1 MAQEIMN
8 NPELM
13 EQYKDYEMMTRKN
26 LPEQQEFVDYMRE
39 QTSVK
44 ELHEKTGITKTTVE
58 HWFRRDKAGF
68 SHPSVEDWNAIKIH
82 FKNLKYDNVMTALHS
97 IEWKQE
103 EMKIWRTP
111 DAHCNRGPSSVK
123 RMKMKLEKGMPIS
136 INDQVAHPD
145 LMWPTPNARD
155 WKDSVN
161 TVPPS
166 VGKTRG
172 HTLGMKVAAERLKEL
187 LPTPRASA
195 AMSEDMDNI
204 KKRGTDRGRLEER
217 VAKLWS
223 TPVQDDVHHRKQKYS
238 QGGTALSTQAGGSL
252 NPNWVEWLMGYKA
265 GYTDLSH
272 WEILSSRKSSKR
284 SATPSSKLKKK
295 KT

>member
-1 MAQEIMN
+1 MSNFYLSDPNILTAPLNM
-8 NPELM
+8 
-13 EQYKDYEMMTRKN
+13 
-26 LPEQQEFVDYMRE
+26 QEFKIYNYLCKNYNATKHTAYVRLVDIAGLFQLTTKGYGRGLAELLEGKE
-39 QTSVK
+39 QVDPK
-44 ELHEKTGITKTTVE
+44 
-58 HWFRRDKAGF
+58 
-68 SHPSVEDWNAIKIH
+68 
-82 FKNLKYDNVMTALHS
+82 M
-97 IEWKQE
+97 
-103 EMKIWRTP
+103 WRTP

-145 LMWPTPNARD
+145 LMWPTP
-155 WKDSVN
+155 
-161 TVPPS
+161 
-166 VGKTRG
+166 
-172 HTLGMKVAAERLKEL
+172 
-187 LPTPRASA
+187 RAST
-195 AMSEDMDNI
+195 AMSENVENI
-204 KKRGTDRGRLEER
+204 KKRDKDNSRLEER

>member
-1 MAQEIMN
+1 
-8 NPELM
+8 
-13 EQYKDYEMMTRKN
+13 
-26 LPEQQEFVDYMRE
+26 MRE
-39 QTSVK
+39 NRSEEAMKHRVEYRK
-44 ELHEKTGITKTTVE
+44 SIGRTTVPP
-58 HWFRRDKAGF
+58 G
-68 SHPSVEDWNAIKIH
+68 
-82 FKNLKYDNVMTALHS
+82 NLAEQVQYGEPTTD
-97 IEWKQE
+97 
-103 EMKIWRTP
+103 MKIWRTP

-172 HTLGMKVAAERLKEL
+172 HTLGMKVAAERLK
-187 LPTPRASA
+187 
-195 AMSEDMDNI
+195 
-204 KKRGTDRGRLEER
+204 
-217 VAKLWS
+217 LWS